1 MDELKRIV
9 AENLIRLRQN
19 SGMTQADLGEKL
31 NYSDNG
37 GCHLYMY
44 ITILEVRQLVF
55 ARNVAS
61 YMPKYPARTGAAGRK
76 AGSSSLRAGPVTAS
90 ARRSNLF
97 PESSDGC
104 RSPFPK

>member
-1 MDELKRIV
+1 
-9 AENLIRLRQN
+9 
-19 SGMTQADLGEKL
+19 
-31 NYSDNG
+31 
-37 GCHLYMY
+37 MY

-90 ARRSNLF
+90 ADVRTYSRSLRTDVGLLSLNKIPSKSVKNEQKALAN
-97 PESSDGC
+97 PAN
-104 RSPFPK
+104 RIN

>member
-1 MDELKRIV
+1 YTSIFSKNFCDFLPDTNEAI
-9 AENLIRLRQN
+9 
-19 SGMTQADLGEKL
+19 KL

-97 PESSDGC
+97 PKSSDGC